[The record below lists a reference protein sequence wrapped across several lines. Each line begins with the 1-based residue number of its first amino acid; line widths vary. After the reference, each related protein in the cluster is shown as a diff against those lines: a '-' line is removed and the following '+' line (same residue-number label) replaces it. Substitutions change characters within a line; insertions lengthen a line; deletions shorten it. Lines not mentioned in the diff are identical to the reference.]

1 MLELSQDDPTIN
13 DAREAFAGFS
23 KTADGRFGAAAVQ
36 VCESFGDLAAPYLK
50 RRITV
55 TATSADKPAAMLIDL
70 SRAGGSPD
78 TQMFDDGKHN
88 DGAANDGTFGI
99 TFAYEGRR
107 QQGDWRPAAPGQIPL
122 GVAAVSGSGKRS
134 GAVALAAV
142 YLKVASFDMWEKRG
156 GHLAAGSDGQ
166 VSVRPTTNP
175 ANVHGGSPCFCIE
188 PRGGPWSVSIAAT
201 RKAQDITGYEA
212 PSFWIR
218 AAKASEIPTSLNIQ
232 SVDRPDFSEQVTKS
246 PVAVLPD
253 LIDQGAIGTDYRRV
267 VVPLDLLMDSGFQ
280 PSRLSKIILSGDP
293 KGPATLFLDGI
304 RWNATRAELDT
315 K

>member
-1 MLELSQDDPTIN
+1 MQRTTEPSGSLSPTRE
-13 DAREAFAGFS
+13 DAS
-23 KTADGRFGAAAVQ
+23 K
-36 VCESFGDLAAPYLK
+36 
-50 RRITV
+50 
-55 TATSADKPAAMLIDL
+55 
-70 SRAGGSPD
+70 
-78 TQMFDDGKHN
+78 
-88 DGAANDGTFGI
+88 
-99 TFAYEGRR
+99 
-107 QQGDWRPAAPGQIPL
+107 GDWRPAAPGQIPL

-212 PSFWIR
+212 LSFWIR
-218 AAKASEIPTSLNIQ
+218 AAQGSEVPTSLNIQ
-232 SVDRPDFSEQVTKS
+232 FVDRPDFAEQVTTP
-246 PVAVLPD
+246 PVAILPD

-267 VVPLDLLMDSGFQ
+267 VVPLDPLMDSGFQ
-280 PSRLSKIILSGDP
+280 PSRLSKIILSGDA
-293 KGPATLFLDGI
+293 KGPATLFLDGV